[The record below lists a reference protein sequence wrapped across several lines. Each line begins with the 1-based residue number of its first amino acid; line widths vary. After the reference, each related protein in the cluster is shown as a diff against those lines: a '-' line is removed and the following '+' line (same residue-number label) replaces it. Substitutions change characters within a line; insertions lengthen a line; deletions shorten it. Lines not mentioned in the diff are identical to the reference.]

1 MTGKSQKTRAFAF
14 AAPVPISGGLCSAQ
28 RNVTRHKPFCIR
40 PVNPCSR
47 RHAAAV
53 WMCAPQS
60 NSKDDD
66 TQLPKARQ
74 TKNRAVKELRS
85 VLKKCSIF
93 LIGPMGSGKSA
104 VGRYLAR
111 EIGFRHLDTDE
122 IIETLAKKRINEIF
136 SDEGE
141 SHFRDLESAVL
152 EQVSAFIAC
161 CVSTGGG
168 IVIRKENWGK
178 LHAGLVVYLDTPVDV
193 LTDRL
198 QGESENRPLLT
209 DAESLR
215 DRIKDILYER
225 EHLYKQA
232 DVSVKCKA
240 GQGVDEIGQ
249 EIILVLTNFI
259 KSNPPKLSK
268 LYPGS
273 LPKQD

>member
-1 MTGKSQKTRAFAF
+1 MCGPKGGKQSDD
-14 AAPVPISGGLCSAQ
+14 GGL
-28 RNVTRHKPFCIR
+28 
-40 PVNPCSR
+40 
-47 RHAAAV
+47 
-53 WMCAPQS
+53 
-60 NSKDDD
+60 
-66 TQLPKARQ
+66 PKVRQ
-74 TKNRAVKELRS
+74 QDNRAVKELRS
-85 VLKKCSIF
+85 VMKKCPIF

-111 EIGFRHLDTDE
+111 ELGFRHLDTDE
-122 IIETLAKKRINEIF
+122 IIEALVKKPIKEIF
-136 SDEGE
+136 AQEGE
-141 SHFRDLESAVL
+141 DHFRSLETAVL

-198 QGESENRPLLT
+198 QGESDNRPLLT

-215 DRIKDILYER
+215 DRIKDILHER

-232 DVSVKCKA
+232 DVCVKCEA
-240 GQGVDEIGQ
+240 GQGIDEIGQ
-249 EIILVLTNFI
+249 DIIRALTNFI

-273 LPKQD
+273 LPKKD

>member
-1 MTGKSQKTRAFAF
+1 MSEIPRTRGWAFAIP
-14 AAPVPISGGLCSAQ
+14 APICTGHQTAYTHL
-28 RNVTRHKPFCIR
+28 TRRDSFCVR
-40 PVNPCSR
+40 PVNAFSR
-47 RHAAAV
+47 RHHATTV
-53 WMCAPQS
+53 RMCAPKS
-60 NSKDDD
+60 GKEDEDAR
-66 TQLPKARQ
+66 LPKARQ
-74 TKNRAVKELRS
+74 TDNRAVKELRS
-85 VLKKCSIF
+85 VMKKCSVF

-111 EIGFRHLDTDE
+111 EIGFRYLDTDE
-122 IIETLAKKRINEIF
+122 IIEAVAKKPIKKIF
-136 SDEGE
+136 SEEGE
-141 SHFRDLESAVL
+141 SHFRDLESTVL

-198 QGESENRPLLT
+198 QGESENRPLLK

-232 DVSVKCKA
+232 DISVKCEA

-249 EIILVLTNFI
+249 EIIRALTNFI

-273 LPKQD
+273 LPKNN